1 MSVQCNFSLDRS
13 LSDPVVVMIFE
24 STIFTQEPLV
34 SAELVGFRGAR
45 REVHNEIGFLVKT
58 FEDCFRF
65 LVAAL
70 NLELSKTLFTC
81 LAQLDLAA
89 PFGLE
94 DLRSCDTAGRIGIE
108 N

>member
-1 MSVQCNFSLDRS
+1 M
-13 LSDPVVVMIFE
+13 
-24 STIFTQEPLV
+24 EPLV
-34 SAELVGFRGAR
+34 SVVPMVSRGAR
-45 REVHNEIGFLVKT
+45 REVHDEISFSIKT
-58 FEDCFRF
+58 FEDCFRL